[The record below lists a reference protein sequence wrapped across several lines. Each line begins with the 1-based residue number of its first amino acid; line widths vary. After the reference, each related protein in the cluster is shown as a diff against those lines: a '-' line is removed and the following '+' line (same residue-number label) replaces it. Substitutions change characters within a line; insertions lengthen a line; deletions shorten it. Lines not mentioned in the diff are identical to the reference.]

1 MCDFKPGD
9 EVICVQMDCAPD
21 MVGRHFTVSSVD
33 PEGFR
38 PPGMAPLTGA
48 AVHLVGV
55 YTRDGIE
62 TGLWGWDAERFRKVQ
77 RRDLS
82 AWLKTATKFE
92 GPKRAKVDA

>member
-9 EVICVQMDCAPD
+9 EVVFIGNPD
-21 MVGRHFTVSSVD
+21 FIIEAG
-33 PEGFR
+33 G
-38 PPGMAPLTGA
+38 GMGDVLEKD
-48 AVHLVGV
+48 VV
-55 YTRDGIE
+55 YTVEDIGFVAPFACVLISGHHNSKRSDGFY
-62 TGLWGWDAERFRKVQ
+62 AAMVFRKVQ